1 MTSHRRPVALALGA
15 ALLFGLSTPA
25 AKILVA
31 GVDPWMLAGLLYLGS
46 GLGLGL
52 LLCIRRAAG
61 RRRAEAALGRADL
74 PWLTVAIVTGG
85 GLGPVLLMTGLAATF
100 ASQAALLL
108 NLEGVFTALFAWFV
122 FSEHFDARIAVG
134 MALIT
139 LGALALAWQGTDRLA
154 LDRGAI
160 LVAAA
165 CIAWALDNNVTR
177 HVSAADPVVIAAL
190 KGTAAGTANIVIA
203 MARGAPLPG
212 PALAFGA
219 GAVGL
224 LGYGISLVLF
234 VLALRHL
241 GAGRTGAYFSIAPFI
256 GAVAAVI
263 QLDET
268 VTAQLVVAG
277 VLMGLGVWLHLS
289 ERHEHEH
296 THEPVEHDHRHWH
309 DEHHRHEHA
318 PGAPLGE
325 PHSHP
330 HAHAGLR
337 HSHPHY
343 PDLHHRHEHH

>member
-1 MTSHRRPVALALGA
+1 MTSYRRPVALALGA

-52 LLCIRRAAG
+52 LLGVRRAAA
-61 RRRAEAALGRADL
+61 R
-74 PWLTVAIVTGG
+74 
-85 GLGPVLLMTGLAATF
+85 
-100 ASQAALLL
+100 
-108 NLEGVFTALFAWFV
+108 FV
-122 FSEHFDARIAVG
+122 FREHFDARIAVG

-165 CIAWALDNNVTR
+165 CLAWALDNNVTR
-177 HVSAADPVVIAAL
+177 RVSAADPVVIAAL

-203 MARGAPLPG
+203 VATGAPLPG
-212 PALAFGA
+212 SALA
-219 GAVGL
+219 
-224 LGYGISLVLF
+224 
-234 VLALRHL
+234 L
-241 GAGRTGAYFSIAPFI
+241 GAGRTAAYFSIAPFI

-263 QLDET
+263 LLDET
-268 VTAQLVVAG
+268 VTAQLGLAG

-296 THEPVEHDHRHWH
+296 LHEPVEHDHLHAH
-309 DEHHRHEHA
+309 DEHHQHEHA
-318 PGAPLGE
+318 PGVSPGE

-330 HAHAGLR
+330 HAHHGLR

-343 PDLHHRHEHH
+343 PDLHHRHEHR